1 MTRLFAVIMAG
12 GSGTRFWPA
21 SRRDR
26 PKQLLPIGTPRA
38 LLAETAARLQ
48 GLLPP
53 ERMLV
58 VTSARTVDA
67 VRALLPRVPAAQVL
81 GEPEG
86 RDTAACIGLASRV
99 VARLDPQAVALAMPA
114 DHVLAPVSTYVEH
127 LRAAEA
133 ALAAHPQ
140 ALLVFGITP
149 DRPATGY
156 GWLRRGAGAGTFGG
170 HEVFRLQ
177 AFVEKP
183 KLEQARELLASGTH
197 LWNAGLFAFRPAAM
211 DAAIAAH
218 LPELARGLD
227 GLLPAWGT
235 PRWEAELAARYGAL
249 PKTSI
254 DFGVMEKVSGALL
267 LPLPVQWD
275 DVGAWDALARLLP
288 PDAAGNVAQGD
299 AVLLDGRNLVVSA
312 SGGVVAAKGV
322 SDLIIVHVPD
332 ATLVCR
338 RDDAEGVKALVA
350 ELERRG
356 LARYA

>member
-21 SRRDR
+21 SRKER
-26 PKQLLPIGTPRA
+26 PKQLLPIGTPRP
-38 LLAETAARLQ
+38 LLVETCERLA
-48 GLLPP
+48 GLIPP
-53 ERMLV
+53 ERQMV

-67 VRALLPRVPAAQVL
+67 VRALLPRVPARQVI

-86 RDTAACIGLASRV
+86 RDTAACIGLAARV
-99 VARLDPQAVALAMPA
+99 LGRLDPQAVAVAMPS
-114 DHVLAPVSTYVEH
+114 DHVLSPVATYLEH

-133 ALAAHPQ
+133 ALAAHPN
-140 ALLVFGITP
+140 ALLVFGLQP
-149 DRPATGY
+149 DRPAAGY
-156 GWLRRGAGAGTFGG
+156 GWLRRGASAGTFAGR
-170 HEVFRLQ
+170 EVFRLE

-183 KLEQARELLASGTH
+183 QLDRARELLASGTH

-211 DAAIAAH
+211 DAAIARH

-227 GLLPAWGT
+227 ALGPAWGT
-235 PRWEAELAARYGAL
+235 RRWEAELSARYGAL

-267 LPLPVQWD
+267 LPLPLQWD

-288 PDAAGNVAQGD
+288 SDAAGNVAQGD
-299 AVLLDGRNLVVSA
+299 AVLLDGRNLIVSA
-312 SGGVVAAKGV
+312 SGGVVAARGV
-322 SDLIIVHVPD
+322 SDLVIVHVPD

-356 LARYA
+356 LGRYA